1 MQKSINIVV
10 RNQMGGEVN
19 FKVGMMTKFSK
30 VFDTYYERVG
40 VKKETLKFLFDG
52 NRIQIEQTP
61 GMLEMDEGDV
71 IDAVMEQVG
80 GWPFDVSKLGTA
92 IKVLAPHAPQVLVP
106 KCGMKHAM
114 PFSGS
119 RYRVLQSGTCL
130 RTHFLQPVEAAFEIG
145 VFL

>member
-80 GWPFDVSKLGTA
+80 G
-92 IKVLAPHAPQVLVP
+92 
-106 KCGMKHAM
+106 
-114 PFSGS
+114 
-119 RYRVLQSGTCL
+119 
-130 RTHFLQPVEAAFEIG
+130 
-145 VFL
+145 